1 MHPHFRS
8 FASRDEGAGTVAAL
22 EQGSVTILVR
32 VLLIR
37 LLVRQAAECVA
48 YDQGI
53 R

>member
-1 MHPHFRS
+1 MTKT
-8 FASRDEGAGTVAAL
+8 GTVAAL
-22 EQGSVTILVR
+22 EQGPVSAVAASLVVILVR

-48 YDQGI
+48 YDEEI